1 MRSNP
6 PGSARLGPGSELICR
21 YRSKMMDNATDLG
34 DAAQAFLAAALAV
47 LRHEHVVPPPRFCP
61 FLHVGRD
68 YFGDS
73 LMGLSEFAAFYN
85 AFAERHPRF
94 SENTPLTERH
104 FADEYIFSFLE
115 AFVAEVTLHGEDLV
129 HDAPSFSTCLDSLIT
144 AIDADTSEV
153 ACCREVSNLT
163 TATGEPLKLDDVT
176 VIPLTAPPHGHRRE
190 AAHVIAQVISHAQ
203 SSYGRTSPGGWDP
216 PHSIVVARVHSAE
229 PFEAAK
235 ALSAQIERFLFIA
248 RLLHASTCDSFYEV
262 QGETALVRRFTPT
275 LMRFRGSAGSVWS
288 PSMLRRTTRL
298 EHQDIER
305 FAGLAGA
312 ITAAE
317 RESQD
322 FLLSSFGMAKH
333 KFQMSYH
340 AHDWFEQIVD
350 LSTALEAALSGT
362 DKTDVLLRLRTRA
375 SALLAT
381 SKDPAGAI
389 FKDIGLLYEM
399 RSRLIHGSGFS
410 EKGLDKA
417 VRSITTV
424 ADDSLSGVAVDHAVD
439 RLRDLVRRALLARI
453 CLAACDPPLW
463 SLDEDKGVDALLADT
478 ATRNTWCS
486 KWRNVLRSFDAHGSV
501 DRPRTAVRF
510 VSQEDR

>member
-1 MRSNP
+1 MN
-6 PGSARLGPGSELICR
+6 
-21 YRSKMMDNATDLG
+21 NATDLG
-34 DAAQAFLAAALAV
+34 AVAQAFLAAALAV
-47 LRHEHVVPPPRFCP
+47 LQHEHVVPPPRFCP
-61 FLHVGRD
+61 FLNVGRD

-73 LMGLSEFAAFYN
+73 LMGLSEFAAFEN
-85 AFAERHPRF
+85 AIAERHPRF
-94 SENTPLTERH
+94 SEDTPLGERD
-104 FADEYIFSFLE
+104 FANGYIFSFLE
-115 AFVAEVTLHGEDLV
+115 AFVAEVTLCGENLA
-129 HDAPSFSTCLDSLIT
+129 HDAPSFGRCLDSLIT
-144 AIDADTSEV
+144 AIDADSWEV

-163 TATGEPLKLDDVT
+163 TTTGEPLEFDDVT

-190 AAHVIAQVISHAQ
+190 AARTIAQVISHAQ
-203 SSYGRTSPGGWDP
+203 SSYGRTPPDGWDP
-216 PHSIVVARVHSAE
+216 PHSIIVARVHSAE
-229 PFEAAK
+229 PYEAAK

-248 RLLHASTCDSFYEV
+248 RLLHASTCDSLYEV

-275 LMRFRGSAGSVWS
+275 LVHFRGSAGSLWA

-298 EHQDIER
+298 EPQDVGR
-305 FAGLAGA
+305 FAGLAGV
-312 ITAAE
+312 IMAAE
-317 RESQD
+317 QEPQG

-340 AHDWFEQIVD
+340 AHAWFEQIVD

-362 DKTDVLLRLRTRA
+362 DKTDVLLRLKTRA

-381 SKDPAGAI
+381 DKDSAGAI
-389 FKDIGLLYEM
+389 FKDIGFLYEL

-424 ADDSLSGVAVDHAVD
+424 PANSRPGEAVDHAVD

-463 SLDEDKGVDALLADT
+463 NLDEDQGVDALLAD
-478 ATRNTWCS
+478 ASTRKEWRS
-486 KWRNVLRSFDAHGSV
+486 KWRDVLRSFDAHGSV
-501 DRPRTAVRF
+501 DRPRTAVSF